1 MLHSAYGD
9 YQLRPFKNLHQLVE
23 DTLVVVRSRLK
34 VVFQYALCFADRL
47 ERQLLISHRLSP
59 ITQNKT
65 ELQTREGGAD
75 KKRRKIKPP
84 FWIIPSNFVAMWAAA
99 RLQIRRGKKVSN
111 FRLLLLAMEGRKVYS
126 TLAR

>member
-1 MLHSAYGD
+1 LLHSAYGD

-65 ELQTREGGAD
+65 ELQTREGCAD
-75 KKRRKIKPP
+75 KQRGKIKPL
-84 FWIIPSNFVAMWAAA
+84 FGLSH
-99 RLQIRRGKKVSN
+99 QI
-111 FRLLLLAMEGRKVYS
+111 LLLCGQPHAIRCGREEGE
-126 TLAR
+126 